1 MDWKIMRKQHN
12 VTIDFLRFL
21 FSVIVVLHH
30 SRYVLGDDN
39 CYFLGGSLAVEFFF
53 FVSGYLLLVGADKAG
68 RKNGAGYLL
77 SGDVDMAGRTE
88 AAGYLLLVG
97 ADKAG
102 RKNGA
107 GYLLPGGVDMAGRK
121 NGAGYLLTDGVDMAG
136 RTEAAGLE
144 TKGVGAGTT
153 GIGGEVTGICGEMT
167 GIGSETLHFILH
179 KIRSFL
185 PEFLIA
191 WWIGFVLIG
200 VVRQYGVL
208 DYLKAF
214 GNDFWELTLV
224 KMSGLFTHG
233 IDGAMWYLSAMLL
246 GMAILYP
253 LLRTKRDLMTHLVCP
268 LLALFLY
275 GYLCQAEGHPRD
287 PIVWLGLCYKGLVRA
302 VAGLCTGVVICMA
315 VRRLKRFSPSG
326 LTKTGNAL
334 AIGVQLLCLLLTIRY
349 MAEQEPSEYDYFYMF
364 LLMLLVLLSFAGFGL
379 ESVLG
384 NSQRL
389 HLLSAF
395 LGKYSLSLYLGH
407 LYFAQHVN
415 ELLPEELYSGKIRMT
430 VYLAAAFANGL
441 LVMGLSALYRR
452 YSRGGKSSGTKPS
465 RSISGTKTSGTIY
478 QLLVKAEK

>member
-68 RKNGAGYLL
+68 RKNGAGNLL
-77 SGDVDMAGRTE
+77 PG
-88 AAGYLLLVG
+88 G
-97 ADKAG
+97 ADMAG

-107 GYLLPGGVDMAGRK
+107 GYLLPGGVD
-121 NGAGYLLTDGVDMAG
+121 
-136 RTEAAGLE
+136 EA
-144 TKGVGAGTT
+144 GVGAGTEANGIYAGAN
-153 GIGGEVTGICGEMT
+153 GIGAETKGAGTN

-214 GNDFWELTLV
+214 ENDFWELTLV

-246 GMAILYP
+246 GMAFLYP

-287 PIVWLGLCYKGLVRA
+287 PIVWLGLCYKGLVRT
-302 VAGLCTGVVICMA
+302 VAELCTGVVICMA
-315 VRRLKRFSPSG
+315 VRRLKKLAPAG
-326 LTKTGNAL
+326 LTKLGNAL
-334 AIGVQLLCLLLTIRY
+334 AIGTQLLCLILTIRY

-364 LLMLLVLLSFAGFGL
+364 LLMLLVLISFSGFGL

-430 VYLAAAFANGL
+430 VYLVAAFANGL

-452 YSRGGKSSGTKPS
+452 YSREGGKSSGDTYDKNAV
-465 RSISGTKTSGTIY
+465 KTSGNISGKWKK
-478 QLLVKAEK
+478 LLVKAEK

>member
-1 MDWKIMRKQHN
+1 MRKQHN

-77 SGDVDMAGRTE
+77 PD
-88 AAGYLLLVG
+88 
-97 ADKAG
+97 
-102 RKNGA
+102 
-107 GYLLPGGVDMAGRK
+107 GVDMAGRK
-121 NGAGYLLTDGVDMAG
+121 NGAGYLLPGDVDMAG

-144 TKGVGAGTT
+144 TKGVGAGT
-153 GIGGEVTGICGEMT
+153 T

-334 AIGVQLLCLLLTIRY
+334 AIGVQLLCLILAIRY

-452 YSRGGKSSGTKPS
+452 YRRGGKPAGN
-465 RSISGTKTSGTIY
+465 ISGKWKK
-478 QLLVKAEK
+478 LLVKAEK

>member
-1 MDWKIMRKQHN
+1 MDWKIMRKHHN

-77 SGDVDMAGRTE
+77 
-88 AAGYLLLVG
+88 
-97 ADKAG
+97 
-102 RKNGA
+102 
-107 GYLLPGGVDMAGRK
+107 PG
-121 NGAGYLLTDGVDMAG
+121 GVDMAG
-136 RTEAAGLE
+136 RTEAAGLD
-144 TKGVGAGTT
+144 TK
-153 GIGGEVTGICGEMT
+153 

-287 PIVWLGLCYKGLVRA
+287 PIVWLGVCYKGLVRA

-334 AIGVQLLCLLLTIRY
+334 AIGVQLLCLILAIRY

-430 VYLAAAFANGL
+430 VYLAAAFVNGL

-465 RSISGTKTSGTIY
+465 RSISGTIC

>member
-68 RKNGAGYLL
+68 RKNGAGNLL
-77 SGDVDMAGRTE
+77 PG
-88 AAGYLLLVG
+88 G
-97 ADKAG
+97 ADMAG

-107 GYLLPGGVDMAGRK
+107 GYLLPGGVD
-121 NGAGYLLTDGVDMAG
+121 
-136 RTEAAGLE
+136 EA
-144 TKGVGAGTT
+144 GVGAGTEANGIYAGAN
-153 GIGGEVTGICGEMT
+153 GIGAETKGAGTN

-287 PIVWLGLCYKGLVRA
+287 PIVWLGLCYKGLVRT
-302 VAGLCTGVVICMA
+302 VAELCTGVVICMA
-315 VRRLKRFSPSG
+315 VRRLKKLAPAG
-326 LTKTGNAL
+326 LTKLGNAL
-334 AIGVQLLCLLLTIRY
+334 AIGTQLLCLILTIRY

-364 LLMLLVLLSFAGFGL
+364 LLMLLVLISFSGFGL

-430 VYLAAAFANGL
+430 VYLVAAFANGL

-452 YSRGGKSSGTKPS
+452 YSREGGKSSGDTYDKNAV
-465 RSISGTKTSGTIY
+465 KTSGNISGKWKK
-478 QLLVKAEK
+478 LLVKAEK

>member
-68 RKNGAGYLL
+68 RKNC
-77 SGDVDMAGRTE
+77 
-88 AAGYLLLVG
+88 
-97 ADKAG
+97 
-102 RKNGA
+102 
-107 GYLLPGGVDMAGRK
+107 
-121 NGAGYLLTDGVDMAG
+121 
-136 RTEAAGLE
+136 
-144 TKGVGAGTT
+144 AGTN
-153 GIGGEVTGICGEMT
+153 
-167 GIGSETLHFILH
+167 GIGSEALHFILH

-191 WWIGFVLIG
+191 WWIGFILIG

-246 GMAILYP
+246 GMALLYP

-275 GYLCQAEGHPRD
+275 GYLCQVEGHPRD
-287 PIVWLGLCYKGLVRA
+287 PIVWLGVCYKGLVRA
-302 VAGLCTGVVICMA
+302 IAGLCTGVVICMA

-334 AIGVQLLCLLLTIRY
+334 VIGVQLLCLILAIRY

-415 ELLPEELYSGKIRMT
+415 ELLPEELYSGKTRMT

-452 YSRGGKSSGTKPS
+452 YSRGGKSSGDTYDKNAV
-465 RSISGTKTSGTIY
+465 KTSGDTSG
-478 QLLVKAEK
+478 QTSGKVSGKWRKLLVKAEK

>member
-30 SRYVLGDDN
+30 SRYVLGDVN

-68 RKNGAGYLL
+68 RKNVSGDLL
-77 SGDVDMAGRTE
+77 SGGVETKG
-88 AAGYLLLVG
+88 VG
-97 ADKAG
+97 AG
-102 RKNGA
+102 N
-107 GYLLPGGVDMAGRK
+107 LLPGGA
-121 NGAGYLLTDGVDMAG
+121 
-136 RTEAAGLE
+136 E
-144 TKGVGAGTT
+144 TKGVGAGTEANGIYAGAN
-153 GIGGEVTGICGEMT
+153 GIGAETKGAGTN

-246 GMAILYP
+246 GMALLYP

-302 VAGLCTGVVICMA
+302 IAGLCTGVVICMA
-315 VRRLKRFSPSG
+315 VRKIKKLAPAG
-326 LTKTGNAL
+326 LTKLGNAL
-334 AIGVQLLCLLLTIRY
+334 AIGTQLLCLILTIRY

-364 LLMLLVLLSFAGFGL
+364 LLMLLVLISFSGFGL

-384 NSQRL
+384 NSQQL

-452 YSRGGKSSGTKPS
+452 YSRSGGKSFGKTSGKVSGKSSGD
-465 RSISGTKTSGTIY
+465 TSGQTSGKVSGKWKK
-478 QLLVKAEK
+478 LLVKAEK

>member
-68 RKNGAGYLL
+68 RKNGAGNLL
-77 SGDVDMAGRTE
+77 PG
-88 AAGYLLLVG
+88 G
-97 ADKAG
+97 ADMAG

-107 GYLLPGGVDMAGRK
+107 GYLLPGGVD
-121 NGAGYLLTDGVDMAG
+121 
-136 RTEAAGLE
+136 EA
-144 TKGVGAGTT
+144 GVGAGTEANGIYAGAN
-153 GIGGEVTGICGEMT
+153 GIGAETKGAGTN

-287 PIVWLGLCYKGLVRA
+287 PIVWLGLCYKGLVRT

-315 VRRLKRFSPSG
+315 VRRLKKLAPAG
-326 LTKTGNAL
+326 LTKLGNVL
-334 AIGVQLLCLLLTIRY
+334 AIGTQLLCLILTIRY

-364 LLMLLVLLSFAGFGL
+364 LLMLLVLISFSGFGL

-430 VYLAAAFANGL
+430 VYLVAAFANGL

-452 YSRGGKSSGTKPS
+452 YSREGGKSSGDTYDKNAV
-465 RSISGTKTSGTIY
+465 KTSGNISGKWKK
-478 QLLVKAEK
+478 LLVKAEK

>member
-1 MDWKIMRKQHN
+1 MRKQHN

-77 SGDVDMAGRTE
+77 
-88 AAGYLLLVG
+88 L
-97 ADKAG
+97 
-102 RKNGA
+102 
-107 GYLLPGGVDMAGRK
+107 GGVDMAGRK
-121 NGAGYLLTDGVDMAG
+121 NGAGYLLPGGADMAGRKNGAGYLLPGGVNKAG

-144 TKGVGAGTT
+144 TKGIGAGTT
-153 GIGGEVTGICGEMT
+153 GICGEMTGIGGEATGIGAETTGFCGEMT

-302 VAGLCTGVVICMA
+302 VAGLCTGVVICVA
-315 VRRLKRFSPSG
+315 VRRLKHFSPSG

-334 AIGVQLLCLLLTIRY
+334 AIGAQLLCLLLTIRY

-364 LLMLLVLLSFAGFGL
+364 LLMLLVLISFSGFGL

-452 YSRGGKSSGTKPS
+452 YSRGGKSSGT
-465 RSISGTKTSGTIY
+465 ICGTKPSGTIY

>member
-68 RKNGAGYLL
+68 K
-77 SGDVDMAGRTE
+77 
-88 AAGYLLLVG
+88 
-97 ADKAG
+97 
-102 RKNGA
+102 KNGA
-107 GYLLPGGVDMAGRK
+107 GYLLPGGVDMAGR
-121 NGAGYLLTDGVDMAG
+121 
-136 RTEAAGLE
+136 TEAAGAGTEANGIYAGANGIGAE
-144 TKGVGAGTT
+144 TKGAGTNGIGSETT
-153 GIGGEVTGICGEMT
+153 GIGGEATGIGAETTGFCGEMT

-287 PIVWLGLCYKGLVRA
+287 PIVWLGVCYKGLVRA
-302 VAGLCTGVVICMA
+302 IAGLCTGVVICMA

-334 AIGVQLLCLLLTIRY
+334 AIGAQLLCLLLTIRY

-452 YSRGGKSSGTKPS
+452 YSRKGGKSSGNTSSKA
-465 RSISGTKTSGTIY
+465 SGKTSGDASGQTSGKVSGKWKK
-478 QLLVKAEK
+478 LLVKAEK

>member
-1 MDWKIMRKQHN
+1 MRKQHN

-77 SGDVDMAGRTE
+77 PD
-88 AAGYLLLVG
+88 
-97 ADKAG
+97 
-102 RKNGA
+102 
-107 GYLLPGGVDMAGRK
+107 GVDMAGRK
-121 NGAGYLLTDGVDMAG
+121 NGAGYLLPGGADMAGRKNGAGYLLPDGVDMAG

-144 TKGVGAGTT
+144 TK
-153 GIGGEVTGICGEMT
+153 

-287 PIVWLGLCYKGLVRA
+287 PIVWLGVCYKGLVRA

-452 YSRGGKSSGTKPS
+452 YSRGGKPSGTKPS
-465 RSISGTKTSGTIY
+465 RSISGTKMSGTIY
-478 QLLVKAEK
+478 QLLVKTEK

>member
-77 SGDVDMAGRTE
+77 PGD
-88 AAGYLLLVG
+88 
-97 ADKAG
+97 
-102 RKNGA
+102 
-107 GYLLPGGVDMAGRK
+107 
-121 NGAGYLLTDGVDMAG
+121 VDMAG

-144 TKGVGAGTT
+144 TKGIGAGTT
-153 GIGGEVTGICGEMT
+153 GIGAETI
-167 GIGSETLHFILH
+167 GIGGEANGIGAETLHFILH

-253 LLRTKRDLMTHLVCP
+253 LLRMKRDLMTHLVCP

-287 PIVWLGLCYKGLVRA
+287 PIVWLGLCYKGFVRA
-302 VAGLCTGVVICMA
+302 IAGLCTGVVICMA

-334 AIGVQLLCLLLTIRY
+334 AIGAQLLCLLLTIRY

-452 YSRGGKSSGTKPS
+452 YSRSGGKSSGKV
-465 RSISGTKTSGTIY
+465 SGDTSGKTSGLAFGKWKK
-478 QLLVKAEK
+478 LLVKAEK

>member
-68 RKNGAGYLL
+68 RKNGAGNLL
-77 SGDVDMAGRTE
+77 PG
-88 AAGYLLLVG
+88 G
-97 ADKAG
+97 ADMAG

-107 GYLLPGGVDMAGRK
+107 GYLLPGGVD
-121 NGAGYLLTDGVDMAG
+121 
-136 RTEAAGLE
+136 EA
-144 TKGVGAGTT
+144 GVGAGTEANGIYAGAN
-153 GIGGEVTGICGEMT
+153 GIGAETKGAGTN

-302 VAGLCTGVVICMA
+302 IAGLCTGVVICMA
-315 VRRLKRFSPSG
+315 VRRLKKLAPAG
-326 LTKTGNAL
+326 LTKLGNAL
-334 AIGVQLLCLLLTIRY
+334 AIGTQLLCLILTIRY

-364 LLMLLVLLSFAGFGL
+364 LLMLLVLISFSGFGL

-452 YSRGGKSSGTKPS
+452 YSREGGKSSGN
-465 RSISGTKTSGTIY
+465 TSGQTSGKVSGKASGDTSG
-478 QLLVKAEK
+478 QTSGMAFRKWKKLLVKAEK

>member
-77 SGDVDMAGRTE
+77 PS
-88 AAGYLLLVG
+88 G
-97 ADKAG
+97 ADK
-102 RKNGA
+102 
-107 GYLLPGGVDMAGRK
+107 
-121 NGAGYLLTDGVDMAG
+121 AG

-153 GIGGEVTGICGEMT
+153 GIGRKTTGIDGEAT

-302 VAGLCTGVVICMA
+302 IAGLCTGVVICMA

-334 AIGVQLLCLLLTIRY
+334 AIGAQLLCLLLTIRY

-452 YSRGGKSSGTKPS
+452 YSRGGKPSGTKPS
-465 RSISGTKTSGTIY
+465 RSISGTQMSGTIY

>member
-21 FSVIVVLHH
+21 FSVFVVLHH

-77 SGDVDMAGRTE
+77 
-88 AAGYLLLVG
+88 
-97 ADKAG
+97 
-102 RKNGA
+102 
-107 GYLLPGGVDMAGRK
+107 PGGA
-121 NGAGYLLTDGVDMAG
+121 DMAG

-144 TKGVGAGTT
+144 TKGAGAGTT
-153 GIGGEVTGICGEMT
+153 GICGEMTGIGGETTGIGAETTGFCGEMT

-253 LLRTKRDLMTHLVCP
+253 LLRTKRDLMAHLVCP

-302 VAGLCTGVVICMA
+302 IAGLCTGVVICVA
-315 VRRLKRFSPSG
+315 VCRLKRFSPSG

-364 LLMLLVLLSFAGFGL
+364 LLMVLVLLSFAGFGL

-465 RSISGTKTSGTIY
+465 RSISGTIFRTIY

>member
-77 SGDVDMAGRTE
+77 PGD
-88 AAGYLLLVG
+88 
-97 ADKAG
+97 
-102 RKNGA
+102 
-107 GYLLPGGVDMAGRK
+107 
-121 NGAGYLLTDGVDMAG
+121 VDMAG

-144 TKGVGAGTT
+144 TKGIGAGTT
-153 GIGGEVTGICGEMT
+153 GIDGETTGICGEAN
-167 GIGSETLHFILH
+167 GIGAETLHFILH

-200 VVRQYGVL
+200 VVRQYGIY

-224 KMSGLFTHG
+224 KMSGVFTHG

-302 VAGLCTGVVICMA
+302 IAGLCTGVVICMA

-334 AIGVQLLCLLLTIRY
+334 AIGAQLLCLLLTIRY

-364 LLMLLVLLSFAGFGL
+364 LLMLLVLFSFAGFGL

-452 YSRGGKSSGTKPS
+452 YSRGGKSSGTICGTKPS
-465 RSISGTKTSGTIY
+465 RAIPGTIY

>member
-68 RKNGAGYLL
+68 RKNGAG
-77 SGDVDMAGRTE
+77 T
-88 AAGYLLLVG
+88 
-97 ADKAG
+97 
-102 RKNGA
+102 NGI
-107 GYLLPGGVDMAGRK
+107 GS
-121 NGAGYLLTDGVDMAG
+121 
-136 RTEAAGLE
+136 E
-144 TKGVGAGTT
+144 TKGVGAGNLLPGGADEKGVGAGTEANGIYAGAN
-153 GIGGEVTGICGEMT
+153 GIGAETKGAGTN

-315 VRRLKRFSPSG
+315 VRRIKKLAPAG
-326 LTKTGNAL
+326 LTKLGNAL
-334 AIGVQLLCLLLTIRY
+334 AIGVQLLCLILAIRY

-364 LLMLLVLLSFAGFGL
+364 LLMLLVLISFSGFGL

-452 YSRGGKSSGTKPS
+452 YSRSGGKSSGKTYDKNAV
-465 RSISGTKTSGTIY
+465 KTSGDISGKWKK
-478 QLLVKAEK
+478 LLVKAEK

>member
-30 SRYVLGDDN
+30 SRYVLGDGN

-77 SGDVDMAGRTE
+77 
-88 AAGYLLLVG
+88 
-97 ADKAG
+97 
-102 RKNGA
+102 
-107 GYLLPGGVDMAGRK
+107 P
-121 NGAGYLLTDGVDMAG
+121 DGVDMAG
-136 RTEAAGLE
+136 RTEAADLE

-153 GIGGEVTGICGEMT
+153 GIGGEANGIGAETTGICGEMT

-185 PEFLIA
+185 PEFLLA

-224 KMSGLFTHG
+224 IMSGLFTHG

-302 VAGLCTGVVICMA
+302 IAGLCTGVVICVA

-334 AIGVQLLCLLLTIRY
+334 AIGAQLLCLLLTIRY
-349 MAEQEPSEYDYFYMF
+349 MAEQGPSEYDYFYMF
-364 LLMLLVLLSFAGFGL
+364 LLMVLVLLSFAGFGL

-452 YSRGGKSSGTKPS
+452 YGRGGKSSGT
-465 RSISGTKTSGTIY
+465 ICGTKPSGTIY

>member
-77 SGDVDMAGRTE
+77 SG
-88 AAGYLLLVG
+88 
-97 ADKAG
+97 
-102 RKNGA
+102 
-107 GYLLPGGVDMAGRK
+107 GVDMAGRK
-121 NGAGYLLTDGVDMAG
+121 NGAGYLLPGGADMAG

-153 GIGGEVTGICGEMT
+153 GIGGKTTGIGGEATGIGSETTGICGEMT

-253 LLRTKRDLMTHLVCP
+253 LLRTKRDPMTHLVCP

-364 LLMLLVLLSFAGFGL
+364 LLMLLVLISFSGFGL

-452 YSRGGKSSGTKPS
+452 YSRGGKPAGN
-465 RSISGTKTSGTIY
+465 ISGKWKK
-478 QLLVKAEK
+478 LLVKAEK

>member
-53 FVSGYLLLVGADKAG
+53 FVSGYLLLV
-68 RKNGAGYLL
+68 
-77 SGDVDMAGRTE
+77 S
-88 AAGYLLLVG
+88 

-107 GYLLPGGVDMAGRK
+107 GYLLPGGVNMAGRQNGAGYLFPGGVDMAGRK
-121 NGAGYLLTDGVDMAG
+121 NGAGYLLPGDVDMAG

-153 GIGGEVTGICGEMT
+153 GICGKTTGIGAETTGIGGEAT

-302 VAGLCTGVVICMA
+302 IAGLCTGVVICMA

-334 AIGVQLLCLLLTIRY
+334 AIGAQLLCLILAIRY

-441 LVMGLSALYRR
+441 LVMGLSTLYRR
-452 YSRGGKSSGTKPS
+452 YSRGGKSSGNIFGKW
-465 RSISGTKTSGTIY
+465 KK
-478 QLLVKAEK
+478 LLVKAEK

>member
-1 MDWKIMRKQHN
+1 MDRKIMRKQHN

-77 SGDVDMAGRTE
+77 
-88 AAGYLLLVG
+88 
-97 ADKAG
+97 
-102 RKNGA
+102 
-107 GYLLPGGVDMAGRK
+107 P
-121 NGAGYLLTDGVDMAG
+121 DGVDMAG
-136 RTEAAGLE
+136 RMEAAGLE
-144 TKGVGAGTT
+144 TKGVGVGTT
-153 GIGGEVTGICGEMT
+153 GIGRKTTGIDGEATGICGEAN

-302 VAGLCTGVVICMA
+302 IAGLCTGVVICVA

-334 AIGVQLLCLLLTIRY
+334 AIGAQLLCLLLTIRY

-364 LLMLLVLLSFAGFGL
+364 LLMVLVLLSFAGFGL

-415 ELLPEELYSGKIRMT
+415 ELFPEELYSGKIRMT

-465 RSISGTKTSGTIY
+465 RSISGTIFRTIY

>member
-77 SGDVDMAGRTE
+77 
-88 AAGYLLLVG
+88 
-97 ADKAG
+97 
-102 RKNGA
+102 
-107 GYLLPGGVDMAGRK
+107 P
-121 NGAGYLLTDGVDMAG
+121 DGVDMAG

-144 TKGVGAGTT
+144 TK
-153 GIGGEVTGICGEMT
+153 

-287 PIVWLGLCYKGLVRA
+287 PIVWLGVCYKGLVRA
-302 VAGLCTGVVICMA
+302 IAGLCTGVVICMA

-452 YSRGGKSSGTKPS
+452 YSRGGKPAGN
-465 RSISGTKTSGTIY
+465 ISGKWKK
-478 QLLVKAEK
+478 LLVKAEK

>member
-1 MDWKIMRKQHN
+1 MRKQHN

-68 RKNGAGYLL
+68 RKNGAGYLF
-77 SGDVDMAGRTE
+77 SG
-88 AAGYLLLVG
+88 
-97 ADKAG
+97 
-102 RKNGA
+102 
-107 GYLLPGGVDMAGRK
+107 
-121 NGAGYLLTDGVDMAG
+121 GVDMAG

-144 TKGVGAGTT
+144 TKGAGAGT
-153 GIGGEVTGICGEMT
+153 TGICGEMT

-253 LLRTKRDLMTHLVCP
+253 LLRTKRDLMAHLVCP

-302 VAGLCTGVVICMA
+302 IAGLCTGVVICVA
-315 VRRLKRFSPSG
+315 VCRLKRFSPSG

-334 AIGVQLLCLLLTIRY
+334 AIGAQLLCLLLTIRY

-364 LLMLLVLLSFAGFGL
+364 LLMVLVLLSFAGFGL

-465 RSISGTKTSGTIY
+465 RSISGTIFRTIY

>member
-53 FVSGYLLLVGADKAG
+53 FVSGYLLLAGADKAG
-68 RKNGAGYLL
+68 RKN
-77 SGDVDMAGRTE
+77 S
-88 AAGYLLLVG
+88 
-97 ADKAG
+97 
-102 RKNGA
+102 A

-121 NGAGYLLTDGVDMAG
+121 NGAGYLLPGGADKAG
-136 RTEAAGLE
+136 R
-144 TKGVGAGTT
+144 KNGAGTT
-153 GIGGEVTGICGEMT
+153 GIGGETNGIGAETT
-167 GIGSETLHFILH
+167 GIGAETLHFILH

-224 KMSGLFTHG
+224 KMSGLSTHG

-268 LLALFLY
+268 LIALFLY

-334 AIGVQLLCLLLTIRY
+334 VIGAQLLCLLLTIRY

-452 YSRGGKSSGTKPS
+452 YSRGGKPSGTKTS
-465 RSISGTKTSGTIY
+465 RSISGTKISGTIY

>member
-68 RKNGAGYLL
+68 RKNGAGNLL
-77 SGDVDMAGRTE
+77 PG
-88 AAGYLLLVG
+88 G
-97 ADKAG
+97 ADMAG

-107 GYLLPGGVDMAGRK
+107 GYLLPGGVD
-121 NGAGYLLTDGVDMAG
+121 
-136 RTEAAGLE
+136 EA
-144 TKGVGAGTT
+144 GVGAGTEANGIYAGAN
-153 GIGGEVTGICGEMT
+153 GIGAETKGAGTN

-287 PIVWLGLCYKGLVRA
+287 PIVWLGVCYKGLVRA

-315 VRRLKRFSPSG
+315 VRRLKRFFPSG

-430 VYLAAAFANGL
+430 VYLAAAFVNGL

-452 YSRGGKSSGTKPS
+452 YSRGGKPSGTKPS
-465 RSISGTKTSGTIY
+465 RSISGTKMSGTIY
-478 QLLVKAEK
+478 QLLVKTEK

>member
-77 SGDVDMAGRTE
+77 SG
-88 AAGYLLLVG
+88 G
-97 ADKAG
+97 A
-102 RKNGA
+102 
-107 GYLLPGGVDMAGRK
+107 
-121 NGAGYLLTDGVDMAG
+121 DMAG

-144 TKGVGAGTT
+144 TKGAGAGTT
-153 GIGGEVTGICGEMT
+153 GICGEMTGIGGETTGIGAETTGFCGEMT

-302 VAGLCTGVVICMA
+302 IAGLCTGVVICVA
-315 VRRLKRFSPSG
+315 VCRLKRFSPSG

-364 LLMLLVLLSFAGFGL
+364 LLMVLVLLSFAGFGL

-465 RSISGTKTSGTIY
+465 RSISGTIFRTIY

>member
-68 RKNGAGYLL
+68 K
-77 SGDVDMAGRTE
+77 TE
-88 AAGYLLLVG
+88 AVG
-97 ADKAG
+97 SD
-102 RKNGA
+102 GA
-107 GYLLPGGVDMAGRK
+107 
-121 NGAGYLLTDGVDMAG
+121 
-136 RTEAAGLE
+136 
-144 TKGVGAGTT
+144 GVGAGTN
-153 GIGGEVTGICGEMT
+153 

-246 GMAILYP
+246 GMAFLYP

-315 VRRLKRFSPSG
+315 VRRLKKLAPAG
-326 LTKTGNAL
+326 LTKLGNAL
-334 AIGVQLLCLLLTIRY
+334 AIGTQLLCLILTIRY

-452 YSRGGKSSGTKPS
+452 YSRSGGKSSGKV
-465 RSISGTKTSGTIY
+465 SGDTSGKTSGLAFGKWKK
-478 QLLVKAEK
+478 LLVKAEK

>member
-77 SGDVDMAGRTE
+77 
-88 AAGYLLLVG
+88 
-97 ADKAG
+97 
-102 RKNGA
+102 
-107 GYLLPGGVDMAGRK
+107 PGGA
-121 NGAGYLLTDGVDMAG
+121 DMAG

-153 GIGGEVTGICGEMT
+153 GIGGEAN

-233 IDGAMWYLSAMLL
+233 IDGAKWYLSAMLL

-334 AIGVQLLCLLLTIRY
+334 AIGAQLLCLLLTIRY

-452 YSRGGKSSGTKPS
+452 YNRGGKSSGTKPS

>member
-39 CYFLGGSLAVEFFF
+39 CYFLGSSLAVEFFF
-53 FVSGYLLLVGADKAG
+53 FVSGYLLLAGADKAG
-68 RKNGAGYLL
+68 RENGAGYLL
-77 SGDVDMAGRTE
+77 PGGVDM
-88 AAGYLLLVG
+88 
-97 ADKAG
+97 AG

-136 RTEAAGLE
+136 RMEAAGLE

-153 GIGGEVTGICGEMT
+153 GIGEEANGIGAETTGICGEMT

-287 PIVWLGLCYKGLVRA
+287 PIVWLGVCYKGLVRA

-334 AIGVQLLCLLLTIRY
+334 AIGVQLLCLILAIRY

-452 YSRGGKSSGTKPS
+452 YSRGGKSSGN
-465 RSISGTKTSGTIY
+465 ISGKWKK
-478 QLLVKAEK
+478 LLVKAEK

>member
-53 FVSGYLLLVGADKAG
+53 FVSGYLLLAGADKAG

-77 SGDVDMAGRTE
+77 SGDVDM
-88 AAGYLLLVG
+88 
-97 ADKAG
+97 AG

-121 NGAGYLLTDGVDMAG
+121 NGAGYLLLGDVDMAG

-144 TKGVGAGTT
+144 TKGVGVGTT
-153 GIGGEVTGICGEMT
+153 GIGGEAN

-315 VRRLKRFSPSG
+315 VRRLKHFSPSG

-334 AIGVQLLCLLLTIRY
+334 AIGVQLLCLILAIRY

-384 NSQRL
+384 NSQRF

-452 YSRGGKSSGTKPS
+452 YSRGGKPAGN
-465 RSISGTKTSGTIY
+465 ISGKWKK
-478 QLLVKAEK
+478 LLVKAEK

>member
-77 SGDVDMAGRTE
+77 
-88 AAGYLLLVG
+88 
-97 ADKAG
+97 
-102 RKNGA
+102 
-107 GYLLPGGVDMAGRK
+107 PGGVDG
-121 NGAGYLLTDGVDMAG
+121 AG

-153 GIGGEVTGICGEMT
+153 GIGGEATGIGAETTGIGGEMT

-200 VVRQYGVL
+200 VVRQYGIY

-287 PIVWLGLCYKGLVRA
+287 PVVWLGLCYKGLVRA
-302 VAGLCTGVVICMA
+302 IAGLCTGVVICMA

-415 ELLPEELYSGKIRMT
+415 ELLPEELYSGKTRMT

-452 YSRGGKSSGTKPS
+452 YSRGGKPSGTKPS
-465 RSISGTKTSGTIY
+465 RSISGTIY
-478 QLLVKAEK
+478 QLLVKTEK

>member
-77 SGDVDMAGRTE
+77 
-88 AAGYLLLVG
+88 
-97 ADKAG
+97 
-102 RKNGA
+102 
-107 GYLLPGGVDMAGRK
+107 PG
-121 NGAGYLLTDGVDMAG
+121 GVDMAG

-153 GIGGEVTGICGEMT
+153 GIGGKTTGIGAETTGICGEMT

-268 LLALFLY
+268 LLALVLY

-287 PIVWLGLCYKGLVRA
+287 PAVWLGLCYKGLVRA

-326 LTKTGNAL
+326 LTKAGNAL
-334 AIGVQLLCLLLTIRY
+334 AIGVQLLCLILAIRY

-379 ESVLG
+379 ESVLE

>member
-68 RKNGAGYLL
+68 RKNGA
-77 SGDVDMAGRTE
+77 E
-88 AAGYLLLVG
+88 
-97 ADKAG
+97 
-102 RKNGA
+102 
-107 GYLLPGGVDMAGRK
+107 YLLPDGVDMAGRK
-121 NGAGYLLTDGVDMAG
+121 NGAGYLLSGGVDMAG

-153 GIGGEVTGICGEMT
+153 GICGEAT
-167 GIGSETLHFILH
+167 GIGGEANGIGAETLHFILH

-302 VAGLCTGVVICMA
+302 IAGLCTGVVICMA
-315 VRRLKRFSPSG
+315 VRRLKRFSPLG

-364 LLMLLVLLSFAGFGL
+364 LLMLLVLISFSGFGL

-452 YSRGGKSSGTKPS
+452 YRRGGKSSGTKPS
-465 RSISGTKTSGTIY
+465 RSISGTKMSGTIFRTIY

>member
-77 SGDVDMAGRTE
+77 PGGMDM
-88 AAGYLLLVG
+88 
-97 ADKAG
+97 AG

-107 GYLLPGGVDMAGRK
+107 GYLLPGD
-121 NGAGYLLTDGVDMAG
+121 VDMAG

-144 TKGVGAGTT
+144 TKGVGVGTT
-153 GIGGEVTGICGEMT
+153 GIGGETTGICGEANGIGGETTGICGEMT

-302 VAGLCTGVVICMA
+302 IAGLCTGVVICMA

-334 AIGVQLLCLLLTIRY
+334 AIGAQLLCLILAIRY

-364 LLMLLVLLSFAGFGL
+364 LLMLLVLISFSGFGL

-452 YSRGGKSSGTKPS
+452 YSRGGKSSETKPS
-465 RSISGTKTSGTIY
+465 RSISGTIY
-478 QLLVKAEK
+478 QLLVKTEK

>member
-12 VTIDFLRFL
+12 VTIDFLRFF

-77 SGDVDMAGRTE
+77 PGGVDM
-88 AAGYLLLVG
+88 
-97 ADKAG
+97 AG

-107 GYLLPGGVDMAGRK
+107 GYLLPGGVDMAGR
-121 NGAGYLLTDGVDMAG
+121 A
-136 RTEAAGLE
+136 EAAGLE
-144 TKGVGAGTT
+144 TKGIGAGTT
-153 GIGGEVTGICGEMT
+153 GIGGEATGIGAETTGFCGEMT

-302 VAGLCTGVVICMA
+302 IAGLCTGVVICMA

-334 AIGVQLLCLLLTIRY
+334 AIGAQLLCLLLTIRY

-452 YSRGGKSSGTKPS
+452 YSREGGKSSGTKPS

>member
-1 MDWKIMRKQHN
+1 MRKQHN

-77 SGDVDMAGRTE
+77 PD
-88 AAGYLLLVG
+88 G
-97 ADKAG
+97 ANKAG
-102 RKNGA
+102 RKNGV
-107 GYLLPGGVDMAGRK
+107 GYLFP
-121 NGAGYLLTDGVDMAG
+121 DGVDMAG
-136 RTEAAGLE
+136 RTEAVGLE

-153 GIGGEVTGICGEMT
+153 GIDGETTGIGAET
-167 GIGSETLHFILH
+167 NEIGAEANGIGSETLHFILH

-334 AIGVQLLCLLLTIRY
+334 AIGAQLLCLLLTIRY

-452 YSRGGKSSGTKPS
+452 YSRGGKPAGN
-465 RSISGTKTSGTIY
+465 ISGKWKK
-478 QLLVKAEK
+478 LLVKAEK

>member
-77 SGDVDMAGRTE
+77 PGD
-88 AAGYLLLVG
+88 
-97 ADKAG
+97 
-102 RKNGA
+102 
-107 GYLLPGGVDMAGRK
+107 
-121 NGAGYLLTDGVDMAG
+121 VDMAG

-144 TKGVGAGTT
+144 TKGIGAGTT
-153 GIGGEVTGICGEMT
+153 GIDGETTGICGEAN
-167 GIGSETLHFILH
+167 GIGAETLHFILH

-200 VVRQYGVL
+200 VVRQYGIY

-302 VAGLCTGVVICMA
+302 IAGLCTGVVICMA

-334 AIGVQLLCLLLTIRY
+334 AIGAQLLCLLLTIRY

-364 LLMLLVLLSFAGFGL
+364 LLMLLVLFSFAGFGL

-452 YSRGGKSSGTKPS
+452 YSRGGKSSGTICGTKPS
-465 RSISGTKTSGTIY
+465 RAIPGTIY

>member
-68 RKNGAGYLL
+68 RKNGAGYP
-77 SGDVDMAGRTE
+77 
-88 AAGYLLLVG
+88 
-97 ADKAG
+97 
-102 RKNGA
+102 
-107 GYLLPGGVDMAGRK
+107 LPGGVDMAGRK
-121 NGAGYLLTDGVDMAG
+121 NGAGYLLPDGVDMAG

-153 GIGGEVTGICGEMT
+153 GIDGETTGICGEVNGIGSETTGICGEMT

-246 GMAILYP
+246 GMAFLYP

-334 AIGVQLLCLLLTIRY
+334 AIGAQLLCLLLTIRY

-452 YSRGGKSSGTKPS
+452 YSRGGKPSGTKPS
-465 RSISGTKTSGTIY
+465 RSISGTKTSGTIFGTIY

>member
-53 FVSGYLLLVGADKAG
+53 FVSGYLLLVSADKAG
-68 RKNGAGYLL
+68 RKNGAGYP
-77 SGDVDMAGRTE
+77 
-88 AAGYLLLVG
+88 
-97 ADKAG
+97 
-102 RKNGA
+102 
-107 GYLLPGGVDMAGRK
+107 LPV
-121 NGAGYLLTDGVDMAG
+121 GVDMAG

-144 TKGVGAGTT
+144 TKGIGAGTN
-153 GIGGEVTGICGEMT
+153 GIGGEANGIGGETTGICGEAN
-167 GIGSETLHFILH
+167 GIGAETLHFILH

-200 VVRQYGVL
+200 VVRQYSVL

-302 VAGLCTGVVICMA
+302 IAGLCTGVVICVA

-334 AIGVQLLCLLLTIRY
+334 AIGAQLLCLLLTIRY

-452 YSRGGKSSGTKPS
+452 YSRGGKPSGTKM
-465 RSISGTKTSGTIY
+465 SGTIY

>member
-68 RKNGAGYLL
+68 RKNGAGYLF
-77 SGDVDMAGRTE
+77 
-88 AAGYLLLVG
+88 
-97 ADKAG
+97 
-102 RKNGA
+102 
-107 GYLLPGGVDMAGRK
+107 PG
-121 NGAGYLLTDGVDMAG
+121 GVDMAG

-153 GIGGEVTGICGEMT
+153 GIGGEATGIGAETTGIGGEMT

-268 LLALFLY
+268 LLALILY

-302 VAGLCTGVVICMA
+302 VAGLCTGVVICVA

-334 AIGVQLLCLLLTIRY
+334 VIGAQLLCLLLTIRY

-430 VYLAAAFANGL
+430 VYLAAAFVNGL

-452 YSRGGKSSGTKPS
+452 YSRGGKSSGN
-465 RSISGTKTSGTIY
+465 ISGKWKK
-478 QLLVKAEK
+478 LLVKAEK